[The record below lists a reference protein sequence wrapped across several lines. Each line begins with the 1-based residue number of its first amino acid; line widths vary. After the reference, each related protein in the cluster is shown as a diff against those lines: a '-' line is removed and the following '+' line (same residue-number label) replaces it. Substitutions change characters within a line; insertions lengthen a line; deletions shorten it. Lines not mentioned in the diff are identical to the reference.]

1 MLYLNDSNLFI
12 IKPFQ
17 ISKEG
22 FPEVQGLKYNLA
34 ERSHFTHPVELA
46 QILSAIEDP
55 IVNANNQSIA
65 EMMEADVIAMQR
77 LQSAISTKPKVNSFD
92 KREMYFIIFYKKN
105 WLIKKKNM
113 S

>member
-1 MLYLNDSNLFI
+1 MLYLSDSNFFI

-92 KREMYFIIFYKKN
+92 KIFPYRRCI
-105 WLIKKKNM
+105 L
-113 S
+113 

>member
-1 MLYLNDSNLFI
+1 M
-12 IKPFQ
+12 
-17 ISKEG
+17 
-22 FPEVQGLKYNLA
+22 QGLKYNLD

-77 LQSAISTKPKVNSFD
+77 LQSAISTKPKVNLYD
-92 KREMYFIIFYKKN
+92 KIFLYRGRCIFYPKN
-105 WLIKKKNM
+105 WLIKKKNVLRNAY
-113 S
+113 SF

>member
-1 MLYLNDSNLFI
+1 MRFILGSNSLKWLKLLYLLYMFYLNDSNLFM

-77 LQSAISTKPKVNSFD
+77 LQSAISTKPKVNSYD
-92 KREMYFIIFYKKN
+92 
-105 WLIKKKNM
+105 
-113 S
+113 

>member
-1 MLYLNDSNLFI
+1 M
-12 IKPFQ
+12 
-17 ISKEG
+17 
-22 FPEVQGLKYNLA
+22 QGLKYNLA

-77 LQSAISTKPKVNSFD
+77 LQSAISTKPKVNSSKFN
-92 KREMYFIIFYKKN
+92 KIFLYRRRKN

>member
-1 MLYLNDSNLFI
+1 M
-12 IKPFQ
+12 
-17 ISKEG
+17 
-22 FPEVQGLKYNLA
+22 QGLKYNLD

-77 LQSAISTKPKVNSFD
+77 LQSAISTKPKVNLYD
-92 KREMYFIIFYKKN
+92 KIFLYRGRCIFYPKN
-105 WLIKKKNM
+105 WLIKKKM